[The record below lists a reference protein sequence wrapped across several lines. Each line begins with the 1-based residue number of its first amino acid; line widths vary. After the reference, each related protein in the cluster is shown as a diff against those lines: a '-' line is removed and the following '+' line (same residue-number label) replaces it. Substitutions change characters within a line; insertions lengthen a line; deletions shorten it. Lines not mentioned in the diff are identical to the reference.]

1 MNIALIFPGQGSQYV
16 GMGQDFFENSEVSK
30 SVFLSLDEITKSNL
44 SELIFSGSEETLA
57 LTTNSQPAIMS
68 VSIAIYRFLENK
80 GYLNHNLI
88 RCVAGHSLGEYSA
101 LVVNR
106 SISYED
112 SVKLLMAR
120 SIAMQECMPVGT
132 GGMAAVIGQSETQ
145 ITNIIDNLKKIGR
158 LFIANDNAD
167 GQIVLSGDMKAID
180 YLVSN
185 SKLLEVRRAIKL
197 PVSAPFHCELIQSAA
212 KTFENKLNDFNF
224 LDFKYP
230 FYSNVTAKKENS
242 GNIKNLLSQQ
252 IVNKVRW
259 REIIENM
266 NKEHIDLFI
275 EIGPGKVLTNLIKRS
290 SKNVEAVSISKM
302 SDLDILEK
310 YIK

>member
-30 SVFLSLDEITKSNL
+30 SVFLSLDKITKSNL

-145 ITNIIDNLKKIGR
+145 ITNII
-158 LFIANDNAD
+158 
-167 GQIVLSGDMKAID
+167 
-180 YLVSN
+180 
-185 SKLLEVRRAIKL
+185 
-197 PVSAPFHCELIQSAA
+197 
-212 KTFENKLNDFNF
+212 EN
-224 LDFKYP
+224 
-230 FYSNVTAKKENS
+230 
-242 GNIKNLLSQQ
+242 
-252 IVNKVRW
+252 
-259 REIIENM
+259 
-266 NKEHIDLFI
+266 
-275 EIGPGKVLTNLIKRS
+275 
-290 SKNVEAVSISKM
+290 
-302 SDLDILEK
+302 
-310 YIK
+310 